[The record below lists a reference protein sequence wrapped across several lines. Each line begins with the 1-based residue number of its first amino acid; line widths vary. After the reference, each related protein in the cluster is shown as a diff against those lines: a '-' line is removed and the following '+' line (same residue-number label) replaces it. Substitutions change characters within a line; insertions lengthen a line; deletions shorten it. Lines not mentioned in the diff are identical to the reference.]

1 MGHSSYAMLT
11 DLFHLISD
19 LISFHYN
26 YFLCNNIKYAYKFVI
41 LYLEFSGYH
50 CMINKRYKVL
60 GYVTEQ
66 SNQIEST
73 RNSMIPKKL
82 YISVN
87 QVISSEV
94 LNFWTVVWSIVNLGT
109 LDLDI

>member
-1 MGHSSYAMLT
+1 
-11 DLFHLISD
+11 
-19 LISFHYN
+19 
-26 YFLCNNIKYAYKFVI
+26 
-41 LYLEFSGYH
+41 
-50 CMINKRYKVL
+50 MINKRYKVL
-60 GYVTEQ
+60 GNVTEQ

-87 QVISSEV
+87 QTIFSEV
-94 LNFWTVVWSIVNLGT
+94 LNFWTVVWSIFNLET